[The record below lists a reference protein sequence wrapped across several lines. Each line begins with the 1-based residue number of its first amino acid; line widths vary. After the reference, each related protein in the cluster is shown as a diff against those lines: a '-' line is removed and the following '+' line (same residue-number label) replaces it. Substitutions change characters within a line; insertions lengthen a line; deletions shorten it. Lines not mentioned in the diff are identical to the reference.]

1 VTIPAE
7 PQAIAPSDVP
17 RRSLGAMLNI
27 GAWIVLIVAFISF
40 RFAVFEPF
48 DIPSGSM
55 TPTLL
60 SGDYV
65 FVSKLAYGYGP
76 YSFPFLDSVLRHRIF
91 AADPKRGDVAV
102 FVNPHTGEDY
112 IKRIVGLP
120 GDRIQMVHGLLTI
133 NGQPCKRRRIDDF
146 TEREW
151 DERYNRAFETTR
163 YRYRETM
170 PNGVQHEILGEPTR
184 EAEDSLPQ
192 DDTDAYE
199 VPAGMFFAMGDN
211 RDNSAD
217 SRMGL
222 GFVPLDNLVGR
233 AVIRFISV
241 EPEAHPW
248 EIWRWPWTMRL
259 GRFFGPIR

>member
-1 VTIPAE
+1 MSIPAE
-7 PQAIAPSDVP
+7 PPTIAPSDMQ
-17 RRSLGAMLNI
+17 RRSLIAILNI
-27 GAWIVLIVAFISF
+27 AVWTLLIAGFISF
-40 RFAVFEPF
+40 RFLFFEPF

-65 FVSKLAYGYGP
+65 LVSKFSYGYGP
-76 YSFPFLDSVLRHRIF
+76 YSFPFVDGVPNHRIF
-91 AADPKRGDVAV
+91 ASEPARGDVAV

-120 GDRIQMVHGLLTI
+120 GDRIQMVHGALTI
-133 NGQPCKRRRIDDF
+133 NGLPCARQRIDDF

-151 DERYNRAFETTR
+151 EDTYHRIFETTR
-163 YRYRETM
+163 YRYVETM
-170 PNGVQHEILGEPTR
+170 PNGTKHEILGEPTR

-192 DDTDAYE
+192 DDTDVYQ

-217 SRMGL
+217 SRLTL

-241 EPEAHPW
+241 EPGAHPW
-248 EIWRWPWTMRL
+248 EIWRWPQSLRIS
-259 GRFFGPIR
+259 RFFGPIR